1 MTNIGIELEH
11 LTAVLE
17 GMVPGPDDIYVHLEF
32 HGRKRTDS
40 SLSRNN
46 LVRRLTRED
55 HDLLQTCF
63 QARLIYW
70 DFHEPPNG
78 AVGWVEGT
86 PRNTSERRDLV
97 LRLLDLSDETERINQ
112 RFPIATIEPPIVIA
126 EEHQP
131 WWPDPVQPFYWNRY
145 TSYLRDKRGFQPTD
159 VVLLDDATT
168 QIISRLSSPQ
178 RVEAFQAK
186 GLVVGYVQSGK
197 TANFTGVMAK
207 AIDAGYRL
215 LIVLSGTQNMLREQT
230 QRRVDM
236 ELVGKEGIRPHNNP
250 DQIHD
255 YCDDPAWED
264 SFTEYGGRPKDLGGT
279 GIIRLTQAK
288 QDFKLLE
295 AGITHLLDL
304 EEEKDQNHLD
314 KPINHQNNLKRS
326 NARIIVAKKNSTV
339 LKKLV
344 TNLAALPESVR
355 SQLPALLIDDESDQA
370 SVNTIKPD
378 KKWFQREKVKRT
390 AINQRLSSILELL
403 PRCQYIGYTATPFAN
418 VFIDPDDVE
427 DIFPKDFIISLTR
440 PQQYMGAADFHDL
453 DLFSPD
459 PAHTLTN
466 EEAHVRS
473 VTRAPGDDDLD
484 LQTAIDMFVLTGAIK
499 LFREDKGGSGDWRHH
514 TMLVHESVR
523 VADHDILAD
532 RLRDL
537 WGRSGYSSGPGLTR
551 LQQLFKSDL
560 EPVSNDRN
568 SGSPMPKRFDDL
580 LIYLGSA
587 IQMIEDAGDDEVV
600 LVVNGKKGDQPDF
613 GRQRVWKI
621 IVGGAKLSRGY
632 TIEGL
637 TISWFR
643 RRSKYQ
649 DTIMQMGRWF
659 GYRPGYRDLVRLYI
673 GRHEPHGKNR
683 HMDLYEAFEAICR
696 DEEAFRIELRRY
708 MDMGGI
714 KPGQIPP
721 LVQNTHPELM
731 PVARNKMWNATI
743 KSKNFGWKWIE
754 RTLVS
759 FDPTDLKYNA
769 RLVDDLLTDKTST
782 TFNARIPVDN
792 KGPQSIAAIA
802 WTVDAEELLQ
812 MLTQYHWTK
821 AHRATLLQL
830 ELDFLQKKHGDPE
843 IDDWVVLAPI
853 LATATNGT
861 HSIVGH
867 DIPLIRRSVNQ
878 HDRIKVMTTPKDRAL
893 AEIIT
898 KKRDDAGILAVP
910 PELVSD
916 RRGAMLLYPIEATN
930 LDTEPDTPVMG
941 LALLPPTNNLPR
953 QTRFGVKMAG
963 VDNIAVDTD

>member
-1 MTNIGIELEH
+1 VTTSDIELEH
-11 LTAVLE
+11 LTAALE
-17 GMVPGPDDIYVHLEF
+17 GMVPGPDNIFAHLQF
-32 HGRKRTDS
+32 HRRKRPDS
-40 SLSRNN
+40 RLSRTN
-46 LVRRLTRED
+46 LVNRLTGKD

-78 AVGWVEGT
+78 ANGWVEGT
-86 PRNTSERRDLV
+86 ARNTSERRDLV
-97 LRLLDLSDETERINQ
+97 LHLLDLSDETERISH
-112 RFPIATIEPPIVIA
+112 RFPVAAIEPPIVIA

-145 TSYLRDKRGFQPTD
+145 ASYLRDKRGYQATD

-168 QIISRLSSPQ
+168 QVISRLSSPQ
-178 RVEAFQAK
+178 RAEAFQAK

-230 QRRVDM
+230 QRRIDM

-250 DQIHD
+250 DPIHD
-255 YCDDPAWED
+255 YSNDPAWED
-264 SFTEYGGRPKDLGGT
+264 AFVEYGGRPKDLGGT

-314 KPINHQNNLKRS
+314 KPINHLNNLKRS

-339 LKKLV
+339 LRKLV

-378 KKWFQREKVKRT
+378 YKWFKREKQKRT

-403 PRCQYIGYTATPFAN
+403 PRCQYVGYTATPFAN
-418 VFIDPDDVE
+418 VFIDPDDGA
-427 DIFPKDFIISLTR
+427 DIFPKDFIISLTQ
-440 PQQYMGAADFHDL
+440 PQHYMGAADFHDL

-473 VTRAPGDDDLD
+473 VTRVPGDDDLD
-484 LQTAIDMFVLTGAIK
+484 LQAAIDMFVLTGAIK
-499 LFREDKGGSGDWRHH
+499 LFRENNGGSGDWRHH

-523 VADHDILAD
+523 VADHDILAT

-537 WGRSGYSSGPGLTR
+537 WQHSGYSSGPGLTR

-560 EPVSNDRN
+560 KPVSSDRN
-568 SGSPMPKRFDDL
+568 GGSPMPKQFDDL
-580 LIYLGSA
+580 LLYLGSA
-587 IQMIEDAGDDEVV
+587 IQMIEDGGDDEVV
-600 LVVNGKKGDQPDF
+600 LVVNGNRGDQPDF
-613 GRQRVWKI
+613 DKHRVWKI

-673 GRHEPHGKNR
+673 GRHEPYGKNR

-708 MDMGGI
+708 MKFGGI
-714 KPGQIPP
+714 RPGQIPP

-743 KSKNFGWKWIE
+743 KSRNFGWKWIE

-759 FDPTDLKYNA
+759 YESTDLAHNA
-769 RLVDDLLTDKTST
+769 RLIDDLLTGKTST
-782 TFNARIPVDN
+782 TFDARISVDAA
-792 KGPQSIAAIA
+792 GTQSITATA
-802 WTVDAEELLQ
+802 WTVNAEELLQ
-812 MLTQYHWTK
+812 MLTQYRWTK
-821 AHRATLLQL
+821 AHRTTLLQL
-830 ELDFLQKKHGDPE
+830 ELDFLRNKHGDPE

-853 LATATNGT
+853 LGTINNGT
-861 HSIVGH
+861 HPIDGH
-867 DIPLIRRSVNQ
+867 AIPLIRRSVNQ

-893 AEIIT
+893 AEIVT
-898 KKRDDAGILAVP
+898 KKRDDVGTLPVP
-910 PELVSD
+910 PELISD
-916 RRGAMLLYPIEATN
+916 RRGAMLLYPIKATN
-930 LDTEPDTPVMG
+930 LDTEPDGPVMG
-941 LALLPPTNNLPR
+941 LALIPPTNRLPR
-953 QTRFGVKMAG
+953 QTRFGVRMAG
-963 VDNIAVDTD
+963 VDNVVVDPD